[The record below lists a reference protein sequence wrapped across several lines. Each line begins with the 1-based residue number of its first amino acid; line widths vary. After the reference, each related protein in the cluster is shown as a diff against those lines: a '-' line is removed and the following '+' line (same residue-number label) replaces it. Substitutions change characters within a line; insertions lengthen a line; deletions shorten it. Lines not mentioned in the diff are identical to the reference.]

1 MAGRKEFGTGR
12 PGAAKKIAGLE
23 RNVFYSGLVSL
34 LMDVSSEMLYPLVP
48 LFLSTVLG
56 VNKAVIG
63 AIEGIAEATA
73 GVLKTYSGWLSDRVG
88 RRKALMIAGYGISTL
103 SRPVMALSAAWHHVL
118 AARFIDRAGK
128 GVRGAPRDALIAESS
143 GAGELGRSFGFHRA
157 MDTAGAALGPLIA
170 AGILLLYAGNYRI
183 VFWASMAPGALA
195 VFVLARFI
203 KEKGRPRHG
212 AQRPRL
218 SVKAFGFRY
227 KAFLVVITVFS
238 LGNSSDAFLILKAGE
253 AGISAPLIPIVYL
266 LFNLVYAMVSI
277 PAGML
282 SDRVGSERVI
292 FLGLVLFGLV
302 YLGFALA
309 SAPAHVWGLFALY
322 GVFLGLTEGV
332 ERAYVGS
339 IVPPEFRATA
349 YGVYHTAKGL
359 SVLPASVAGGA
370 LWDAYGPGATFGL
383 GSGAAFL
390 AAGLFAAVLLIRP
403 ARRRG

>member
-1 MAGRKEFGTGR
+1 
-12 PGAAKKIAGLE
+12 
-23 RNVFYSGLVSL
+23 
-34 LMDVSSEMLYPLVP
+34 MDVSSEMLYPLVP

-63 AIEGIAEATA
+63 AVEGVAEATA

-88 RRKALMIAGYGISTL
+88 KRKSLMLAGYGISTL
-103 SRPVMALSAAWHHVL
+103 SRPVMALSATWYQVL
-118 AARFIDRAGK
+118 AARLIDRTGK
-128 GVRGAPRDALIAESS
+128 GIRGSPRDALIAESS

-157 MDTAGAALGPLIA
+157 MDTAGAAIGPLVA
-170 AGILLLYAGNYRI
+170 AGILLLYAGNYRL
-183 VFWASMAPGALA
+183 VFWASMVPGALA
-195 VFVLARFI
+195 VLVLAKYI
-203 KEKGRPRHG
+203 KEKGRPRDG

-218 SVKAFGFRY
+218 SIKAFGFRY
-227 KAFLVVITVFS
+227 RAFLVVITVFS
-238 LGNSSDAFLILKAGE
+238 LGNSSDAFLILKAG
-253 AGISAPLIPIVYL
+253 ATGIPAHLIPIVYL
-266 LFNLVYAMVSI
+266 IFNLVYAMVSI

-292 FLGLVLFGLV
+292 LLGLVLFGLV
-302 YLGFALA
+302 YLGFALT
-309 SAPAHVWGLFALY
+309 SSPAHVWALFALY

-339 IVPPEFRATA
+339 IVPPELRATA

-359 SVLPASVAGGA
+359 AVLPASVAGGA

-390 AAGLFAAVLLIRP
+390 SAALFVAILIIKP
-403 ARRRG
+403 TPRRG